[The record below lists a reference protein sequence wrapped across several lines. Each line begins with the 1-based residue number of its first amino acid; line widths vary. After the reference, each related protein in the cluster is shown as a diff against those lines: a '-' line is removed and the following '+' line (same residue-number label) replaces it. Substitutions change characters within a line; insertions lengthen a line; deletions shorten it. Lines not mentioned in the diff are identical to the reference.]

1 MAKMTLAWVVIY
13 CTLVIASFINPLY
26 GTLGYLFEYYLRPS
40 MHWWGQAL
48 PDLRWNFTIAAVL
61 TFTFLLRRSS
71 LPDIGP
77 ARRGPGL
84 CLAGLLFIM
93 LLVTPTTAVNPT
105 LSWNSTT
112 NFSKLILFHGLL
124 VGTVRTELGFDAVAA
139 MHMAGAGWWGW
150 EAYTNPKRAA
160 GRLENVGSGDTLGDN
175 GTAAQ
180 ILTVLP
186 FIAVYL
192 LVSKNKKLKGLAFL
206 VAPFVLNTFILC
218 NSRGA
223 LLALIAAG
231 AAAVWLTRSG
241 HRLGTAVAGVAL
253 AGALFYLADPQF
265 LQRQQ
270 FTTDYESDGSAMGR
284 IDAWRGAVQLVKD
297 YPLGAGG
304 QGFWELSPVYVA
316 DLVDRMREKRDP
328 HNTVVLVASEWGIPG
343 LTLYLLYYFTA
354 FMLLADVRKRALNA
368 MWYYRS
374 VAVQLAMIGVFV
386 AGLFTDR
393 LYAEAPYWMGALAV
407 ALQRIHAH
415 ALRPESIAAEAS
427 QPRESTVAPPVPALS
442 RA

>member
-1 MAKMTLAWVVIY
+1 
-13 CTLVIASFINPLY
+13 
-26 GTLGYLFEYYLRPS
+26 
-40 MHWWGQAL
+40 
-48 PDLRWNFTIAAVL
+48 
-61 TFTFLLRRSS
+61 
-71 LPDIGP
+71 
-77 ARRGPGL
+77 
-84 CLAGLLFIM
+84 
-93 LLVTPTTAVNPT
+93 VNPS

-112 NFSKLILFHGLL
+112 NFAKLILFHGLL

-150 EAYTNPKRAA
+150 EAYTNPKRSA
-160 GRLENVGSGDTLGDN
+160 GRLENVGSGDTIGDN

-180 ILTVLP
+180 LLTVLP

-192 LVSKNKKLKGLAFL
+192 LVNKNKKLKALAFL

-223 LLALIAAG
+223 LLALMAAG
-231 AAAVWLTRSG
+231 AAAVWLTKSG

-265 LQRQQ
+265 LERQQ

-284 IDAWRGAVQLVKD
+284 IEAWRGGVQLIKD

-343 LTLYLLYYFTA
+343 LTLYLLYYVTA

-374 VAVQLAMIGVFV
+374 VAVQLAMIGVFL

-415 ALRPESIAAEAS
+415 ALQHESTAAAS
-427 QPRESTVAPPVPALS
+427 QSHESTVAPRVPALS